1 MSFTISAFA
10 ARPMASGIHHP
21 ETRRAERFPK
31 IPTGA
36 PRAVRACGKKSGE
49 IHDELK
55 EKFTTG
61 GACPPSP
68 RLSVANETPRIPSTV
83 INCLAP
89 IADARVHEH
98 TGGGYKGFCDYEE
111 IKAAIKECD
120 GLDGARL
127 EACYAE
133 FGCDVDRV
141 TEHYARAAGIEKK
154 QGKA

>member
-1 MSFTISAFA
+1 M
-10 ARPMASGIHHP
+10 R
-21 ETRRAERFPK
+21 
-31 IPTGA
+31 
-36 PRAVRACGKKSGE
+36 V
-49 IHDELK
+49 
-55 EKFTTG
+55 
-61 GACPPSP
+61 
-68 RLSVANETPRIPSTV
+68 LSVARRLGTEAFRRFCRNDTTGIDEHRLKV
-83 INCLAP
+83 ILAAT
-89 IADARVHEH
+89 ADSRSHEH

-154 QGKA
+154 QRKA